1 MIRALIYITA
11 SVTIATIV
19 YLLLLAVFLLAI

>member
-19 YLLLLAVFLLAI
+19 YLLLLAVFLLAM